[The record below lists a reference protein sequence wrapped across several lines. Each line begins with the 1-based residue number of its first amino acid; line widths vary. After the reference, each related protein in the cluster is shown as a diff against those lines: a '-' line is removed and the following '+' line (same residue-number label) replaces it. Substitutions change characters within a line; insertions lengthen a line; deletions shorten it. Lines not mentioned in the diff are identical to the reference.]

1 MGTANTITSWATSVN
16 LGFVYA
22 LKDTGDGTPRYKA
35 RLVYKNHPFIN
46 TSTWDEVFSP
56 VVNKDTI
63 RLFFTIVGRGKM
75 FLKQGDV
82 VTAYLNADMDEP
94 VYIKLPKICGDEE
107 GFVRV
112 LWKAL
117 YGHPKA
123 GQLWNNTFV
132 NTMTEL
138 GFTQS
143 SQDRCFF
150 IHIGKS
156 IYLVLYVD
164 DVLAACKNKAVLERF
179 WRKLCSTYSCLL
191 YTSDAADE

>member
-1 MGTANTITSWATSVN
+1 MARRDI
-16 LGFVYA
+16 
-22 LKDTGDGTPRYKA
+22 YKA

-63 RLFFTIVGRGKM
+63 RLFFTIVGRQRM

-82 VTAYLNADMDEP
+82 VTTYLNADMDEP

-107 GFVRV
+107 GFVCA

-132 NTMTEL
+132 TL
-138 GFTQS
+138 
-143 SQDRCFF
+143 
-150 IHIGKS
+150 
-156 IYLVLYVD
+156 
-164 DVLAACKNKAVLERF
+164 
-179 WRKLCSTYSCLL
+179 
-191 YTSDAADE
+191 